1 MGSNPILGNLLYYLL
16 LSFMFKKI
24 KQNHSIYTNQLRSK
38 LLIKNNHLLNVK
50 TIQLHLNLNNLKSFN
65 ETTILEGLFLLEFIT
80 SLKAAISSYKKMYQQ
95 VNVQLMVKLRKNYV
109 FYLLFLLKIFYF
121 PIILRRNEIVNYNFS
136 QSLTFSFTIDNLN
149 ILPFLSDVFFK

>member
-1 MGSNPILGNLLYYLL
+1 MGSNPILGNLLYYLSL
-16 LSFMFKKI
+16 NMFKKL
-24 KQNHSIYTNQLRSK
+24 KQNHFIYTNQLRSK
-38 LLIKNNHLLNVK
+38 LLIKNNRILEIK

-95 VNVQLMVKLRKNYV
+95 VNIQLMIKLRKNYV
-109 FYLLFLLKIFYF
+109 FYFLNLLKIFYF
-121 PIILRRNEIVNYNFS
+121 PIILRRNEIVTYNFN